1 MKKHLLATAAAGL
14 MALPAAPVLAEDSP
28 MSWSAN
34 VGLFSDYLFRGVSQ
48 TGGKPALQ
56 GGLDWG
62 YAAGPVN
69 IYLGTWASNV
79 SWLEDAGAYSNQS
92 LEWDFYG
99 GVNGKI
105 GDTGLGWDAG
115 LIYYYYPGTKN
126 AGTVSANTTEIYGAL
141 SWKWFSAKY
150 SYALSDYFG
159 FRDANNNKTDGTWY
173 LDLKAK
179 YDFEDGPAKGLS
191 IWGHYGITEIKG
203 TYLAGNVVGGDPSY
217 NDWNV
222 GVSYTI
228 QETVF
233 KGTELGGYYSD
244 TASINRAVYT
254 NAQNYDTAK
263 GMFVFYVKKTF

>member
-1 MKKHLLATAAAGL
+1 MKKLLVGTAAATVL
-14 MALPAAPVLAEDSP
+14 ALPAAPVLAEDSP

-48 TGGKPALQ
+48 TGGEPAVQ
-56 GGLDWG
+56 GGFDFG

-69 IYLGTWASNV
+69 IYAGTWASNI
-79 SWLEDAGAYSNQS
+79 SWLEDAGAYANSS

-99 GVNGKI
+99 GVNGNFGKSDF
-105 GDTGLGWDAG
+105 GYDVG

-126 AGTVSANTTEIYGAL
+126 PGAVSANTTEIYGAL
-141 SWKWFSAKY
+141 SWKWLSAKY

-159 FRDANNNKTDGTWY
+159 VRDLNNNKTDGTWY

-179 YDFEDGPAKGLS
+179 YDIEEGAAKGLS
-191 IWGHYGITEIKG
+191 FWGHYGVTKIPG
-203 TYLAGNVVGGDPSY
+203 TYAVNADPSY

-222 GVSYTI
+222 GASYTI
-228 QETVF
+228 QSSVF
-233 KGTELGGYYSD
+233 KDTEIGAYWSD
-244 TASINRAVYT
+244 TTSINRAVYT

-263 GMFVFYVKKTF
+263 GMFVAYVKKTF